1 MSETRHRP
9 LRQQRRKWTPGTTSV
24 AFLPQRPEIVANAND
39 GTRSFE
45 ATFERAGSTFA
56 QRQFPSYRKA
66 SRSDL
71 SPRHPPAALDS
82 PDKETDAKSHA
93 SFSPE
98 LSYCVSGLGATEAPG
113 RSHSKQQPPGVH
125 VTLPRKQQG
134 TPCLKTPNMYCETLK
149 FALSRSDIS
158 SRTAVFGV
166 GNQKMASKNS
176 RGPALTPQKHTFFSF
191 ALFILN

>member
-9 LRQQRRKWTPGTTSV
+9 LRQQRRKWTPGTTSI

-45 ATFERAGSTFA
+45 ATFEWAGPTFA
-56 QRQFPSYRKA
+56 QRWFPSYRKA
-66 SRSDL
+66 SRNDL
-71 SPRHPPAALDS
+71 SPRRPPAALDS

-98 LSYCVSGLGATEAPG
+98 LSNCVSGLGATEAS
-113 RSHSKQQPPGVH
+113 RTIAQQQPPGVH
-125 VTLPRKQQG
+125 ATLPRKQQG

-158 SRTAVFGV
+158 SRTSVFGV
-166 GNQKMASKNS
+166 GSQKMASKNS
-176 RGPALTPQKHTFFSF
+176 RGPALTP
-191 ALFILN
+191 

>member
-1 MSETRHRP
+1 MLMTAREVSRQPSKGPAQH
-9 LRQQRRKWTPGTTSV
+9 LRSDSFRLIEKPRGAT
-24 AFLPQRPEIVANAND
+24 FRL
-39 GTRSFE
+39 GTR
-45 ATFERAGSTFA
+45 
-56 QRQFPSYRKA
+56 
-66 SRSDL
+66 
-71 SPRHPPAALDS
+71 PPALDS

-134 TPCLKTPNMYCETLK
+134 TPCLKTPHMYRETLK

-176 RGPALTPQKHTFFSF
+176 RGPALTPQKHTFFRL
-191 ALFILN
+191 LFLF